1 MKSPAKG
8 FSRLWHASR
17 YSWQGLIAGLRTE
30 AALRQEVIG
39 LLVLLPIALW
49 VDVTRAERALLIA
62 SLFAVLIVE
71 LLNTAIEVVVDRV
84 GEEYHALSGKAKDLA
99 SAAVLFSLIAAC
111 AVWVIILC

>member
-8 FSRLWHASR
+8 LSRLWHATI

-39 LLVLLPIALW
+39 LAVLIPIALW

-84 GEEYHALSGKAKDLA
+84 GEEYHELSGKAKDLA

-111 AVWVIILC
+111 TIWVLILW